1 MSVVGYSFEEAI
13 ASLRRSGRSA
23 VMSIGTIAIAFATL
37 GGFLLASVNL
47 QSVLNR
53 WLEAAEMSVYL
64 DDGVTDEER
73 AAVEQFVRTQ
83 PEVAAVEFVSRE
95 RALERFRADFPEL
108 RDVAAGVGENPF
120 PSAIE
125 VRLKGSLAGDAS
137 AEQLSRQI
145 AGRPGVA
152 DVRYDRRWLARLI
165 GIVASVRIGGAMVA
179 AILMLGAAFTVGA
192 VVRLSLYARRDELEI
207 MQLVGAPF
215 GYIRGPFVMEGLL
228 LGVMGAIVAVLVV
241 GGVHA
246 ALVRAVGVDLSGL
259 TGVQQLR
266 FLGWQEMA
274 GMVVGGLVVGAV
286 SGTVASRVV
295 R

>member
-1 MSVVGYSFEEAI
+1 
-13 ASLRRSGRSA
+13 
-23 VMSIGTIAIAFATL
+23 
-37 GGFLLASVNL
+37 
-47 QSVLNR
+47 
-53 WLEAAEMSVYL
+53 
-64 DDGVTDEER
+64 
-73 AAVEQFVRTQ
+73 
-83 PEVAAVEFVSRE
+83 
-95 RALERFRADFPEL
+95 
-108 RDVAAGVGENPF
+108 
-120 PSAIE
+120 
-125 VRLKGSLAGDAS
+125 
-137 AEQLSRQI
+137 
-145 AGRPGVA
+145 
-152 DVRYDRRWLARLI
+152 
-165 GIVASVRIGGAMVA
+165 MVA

>member
-1 MSVVGYSFEEAI
+1 MSVIGYSFEEAM

-37 GGFLLASVNL
+37 GGFLLVSVNL

-64 DDGVTDEER
+64 VDGVTDEER
-73 AAVEQFVRTQ
+73 SALEQFVRAQ

-95 RALERFRADFPEL
+95 RALERFRVDFPEL
-108 RDVAAGVGENPF
+108 RDVADGVGENPF

-125 VRLKGSLAGDAS
+125 VRLKGSLAGYAS

-145 AGRPGVA
+145 AGRAGVA

-165 GIVASVRIGGAMVA
+165 GIVASVRIGGALVA

-215 GYIRGPFVMEGLL
+215 GYIRGPFVTEGLL
-228 LGVMGAIVAVLVV
+228 LGVVGAAVAVLVV
-241 GGVHA
+241 AGVHA
-246 ALVRAVGVDLSGL
+246 ALVRAVGADVSGI

-274 GMVVGGLVVGAV
+274 GMVLGGLVVGAL
-286 SGTVASRVV
+286 SGTVASRAV